1 MASRTSPIA
10 RPEGETFARAA
21 SLRYVHDDEPGL
33 RRKRRNGGFVYVDDD
48 GGRHARDRAT
58 LARIRALAIPPAWT
72 EVWICLS
79 PDGHIQATGRD
90 ARGRKQYRYHPQW
103 RLVRDEA
110 KFDELT
116 SFGRVLPGLR
126 ARIARDLARPTLDR
140 DKVVATILALME
152 QTSVRVGNDC
162 YAAQNRSF
170 GLTTLRDRH
179 AQVGRTCVTFA
190 FTGKSGKAH
199 RISVRDRRLAAI
211 VRRCRDL
218 PGQRLFQFVDAEGMQ
233 HPVTSTDVNNYL
245 QETTAGPFTAKMI
258 RTWIGTVTAARVLHQ
273 LPPCES
279 ERAGKR
285 SVLTCLELVSEKLGN
300 TPSIARK
307 SYVHPRL
314 FESYLDGSFHEEMRL
329 AVRRT
334 SHRGLDGLDLH
345 ERALLVFLAPARLT
359 PWRRTSRATRVAA

>member
-1 MASRTSPIA
+1 MPSRLRPIA
-10 RPEGETFARAA
+10 RPEAESFARAA
-21 SLRYVHDDEPGL
+21 SLRYVHDDERGL
-33 RRKRRNGGFVYVDDD
+33 RRRRRKGVFVYVDDE
-48 GGRHARDRAT
+48 GRRAREPAT
-58 LARIRALAIPPAWT
+58 IARIRSLAIPPAWT

-103 RLVRDEA
+103 RVVRDEA
-110 KFDELT
+110 KFEELT
-116 SFGRVLPGLR
+116 SFGWVLPGLR

-162 YAAQNRSF
+162 YATQNRSF

-190 FTGKSGKAH
+190 FTGKSGKVH

-218 PGQRLFQFVDAEGMQ
+218 PGQRLFQFVDAEGVQ

-245 QETTAGPFTAKMI
+245 QEATAAPFTAKMI
-258 RTWIGTVTAARVLHQ
+258 RTWIGTVTAARALHE

-285 SVLTCLELVSEKLGN
+285 SVLACLELVSEKLGN

-314 FESYLDGSFHEEMRL
+314 FESYLDGSFHDAMKL
-329 AVRRT
+329 ALRRT
-334 SHRGLDGLDLH
+334 SRRALDGLDLH
-345 ERALLVFLAPARLT
+345 ERALLIFLAPTSTATL
-359 PWRRTSRATRVAA
+359 RRESGTTRVAA